1 MGMKG
6 WKDDVF
12 KILGVWSLLGA
23 YIILTMTMRYSWSTL
38 YQSLAVIGVPVIG
51 IVWYFA
57 IRNLMFANTLFIRGM
72 RVTLYLAYA
81 WSCWMLRNIYG
92 VGNEEVWLSVS
103 WLLPALYLYVTDKKA
118 EWYVLGGGALLFF
131 LSTIDEMTWFAVSDK
146 WQSIIITIASLI
158 WYRIELKMPGRY
170 LFYTTSLLGLW
181 MVYLENLYEGG
192 EPNYWIKVVCAI
204 LMTVM
209 YFIIFK
215 KIKEGNLYKITTGA
229 ILTAWSLYALIDI
242 TNLFTNLTMSISYIL
257 MGLVGLFVVIS
268 QQFFTWQEKKNQT
281 QTNPRKIGEYV
292 LYVLV
297 SSIGSVLFLASLY
310 FILWE
315 TLRES
320 SVIMIVSATL
330 SVLGIWGYKK
340 ITAKFLRIFLFV
352 FAIMAGITTF
362 VTDHHYIW
370 GVLYA
375 GCIFAY
381 WIFAKHKAEQHSLW
395 WLLEGIIL
403 SECMRA
409 TDFSTSMGYL
419 VLIHIGFFIFA
430 IARKNEFLLRN
441 SVGFG
446 VMYVFF
452 YLLEKYEGAD
462 SWFIVS
468 AHGGYILLLVLGM
481 LYVKDTVIKRIGI
494 VIYLFTNLIMYE
506 TNYIGNYGLSWMLFL
521 AGVVL
526 LQTKKQQKQENIVK
540 YNITYKKKHVWLV
553 GILSTFILLG
563 TVTQQEWNYYNG
575 NTVLLELENPV
586 KELGNVKKAWFSFKI
601 EAEANEMMLNREI
614 QKETKTPV
622 YIKLKKGQG
631 ESYRIDKIKLNKY
644 PKEKGIWI
652 KGYMNYGY
660 VTIGST
666 REVPITL
673 VKGEGLYA
681 KVQIAKNGNSRVIE
695 IQ

>member
-1 MGMKG
+1 MKG
-6 WKDDVF
+6 WKDDIF

-23 YIILTMTMRYSWSTL
+23 YIILTMTMRYSWATV
-38 YQSLAVIGVPVIG
+38 YQSLAVIGVLIIG

-57 IRNLMFANTLFIRGM
+57 ITNVMCANTLFLRGM

-92 VGNEEVWLSVS
+92 VENEEVWLSVS

-131 LSTIDEMTWFAVSDK
+131 LSTINEMKWFTVSDK

-181 MVYLENLYEGG
+181 MVYLVSLYEGG

-204 LMTVM
+204 LMTAM
-209 YFIIFK
+209 YVIIFK
-215 KIKEGNLYKITTGA
+215 RLKEGNLYRITTGA
-229 ILTAWSLYALIDI
+229 ILTAWSLHALIDI
-242 TNLFTNLTMSISYIL
+242 TNLFTNLTMNISYIL
-257 MGLVGLFVVIS
+257 MGLVVLFVVIS

-281 QTNPRKIGEYV
+281 QTNHRKIGEYV

-315 TLRES
+315 TLRKS
-320 SVIMIVSATL
+320 SMIMIVGATL
-330 SVLGIWGYKK
+330 SVLGILGYKK

-352 FAIMAGITTF
+352 FAIMAGITTL
-362 VTDHHYIW
+362 VTNHHYLW

-375 GCIFAY
+375 SCIFVY
-381 WIFAKHKAEQHSLW
+381 WMFAKHKAERHSLW

-403 SECMRA
+403 SECMRN
-409 TDFSTSMGYL
+409 TDYSASMSYL

-430 IARKNEFLLRN
+430 IARKNELLLRN

-446 VMYVFF
+446 MMYVFF

-462 SWFIVS
+462 SWFIVI

-481 LYVKDTVIKRIGI
+481 LYVKNSVMKRIGI

-506 TNYIGNYGLSWMLFL
+506 TNYIGNYGLSWMLIL

-526 LQTKKQQKQENIVK
+526 LQTKKPQKQENIIT
-540 YNITYKKKHVWLV
+540 YIITYKKKYVWLV

-563 TVTQQEWNYYNG
+563 TVTHQEWNYYNS
-575 NTVLLELENPV
+575 NTVLLELENPIE
-586 KELGNVKKAWFSFKI
+586 KSAQTKKVWFFYKI
-601 EAEANEMMLNREI
+601 EVEANEMMLNRDTK
-614 QKETKTPV
+614 KETKTPV
-622 YIKLKKGQG
+622 FIKLKKGQG
-631 ESYRIDKIKLNKY
+631 ESYRIDKIKINDY
-644 PKEKGIWI
+644 SKEKGIWI

-660 VTIGST
+660 ITIGST
-666 REVPITL
+666 RAVPVTL

>member
-1 MGMKG
+1 MKG
-6 WKDDVF
+6 WKDDIL

-23 YIILTMTMRYSWSTL
+23 YIILTMTMRYSWATV
-38 YQSLAVIGVPVIG
+38 YQSLAVIGVPIIG

-57 IRNLMFANTLFIRGM
+57 IRNVMFANKLFIRGM

-92 VGNEEVWLSVS
+92 VENEEVWLSVS
-103 WLLPALYLYVTDKKA
+103 WLLPALYLYVTDKKV
-118 EWYVLGGGALLFF
+118 EWYVLGGGTLLFF
-131 LSTIDEMTWFAVSDK
+131 LSTIDEMKWFTVSDK
-146 WQSIIITIASLI
+146 WQSIIITIASLL

-181 MVYLENLYEGG
+181 MVYLESLYEGG
-192 EPNYWIKVVCAI
+192 EPDYLIKVVCAI
-204 LMTVM
+204 LMTIM
-209 YFIIFK
+209 YVIIFK
-215 KIKEGNLYKITTGA
+215 KIREGNLYKITTGA

-242 TNLFTNLTMSISYIL
+242 TNLFTNLTMNISYIL

-268 QQFFTWQEKKNQT
+268 QQFFTWQEKKNPT

-297 SSIGSVLFLASLY
+297 SSIGSVLFLAGLY

-315 TLRES
+315 TLRKS
-320 SVIMIVSATL
+320 SVIMIISAML

-340 ITAKFLRIFLFV
+340 ITAKFLRVFLFV
-352 FAIMAGITTF
+352 FAIMAGVTTL
-362 VTDHHYIW
+362 VTNHHYIW

-381 WIFAKHKAEQHSLW
+381 WMFAKHKAEQHSLW

-403 SECMRA
+403 SECMRGA
-409 TDFSTSMGYL
+409 DYSTSMGYL

-446 VMYVFF
+446 MMYVFF

-462 SWFIVS
+462 SWFIVI

-481 LYVKDTVIKRIGI
+481 LYVKDSVMKRIGI

-506 TNYIGNYGLSWMLFL
+506 TNYIGNYGLSWMLLL

-526 LQTKKQQKQENIVK
+526 LQTKKQQKNMIK
-540 YNITYKKKHVWLV
+540 YKRKCEKNYVWVV
-553 GILSTFILLG
+553 GIFSAFILFG
-563 TVTQQEWNYYNG
+563 TVVQQEWNYYNS
-575 NTVLLELENPV
+575 NIVLLELENPIE
-586 KELGNVKKAWFSFKI
+586 KSAHMKKVWFSYQI
-601 EAEANEMMLNREI
+601 EEEVNAMMLNHEMR
-614 QKETKTPV
+614 KGTKTLV
-622 YIKLKKGQG
+622 FIKLKEEQG
-631 ESYRIDKIKLNKY
+631 GSYSVDKIKLNDY

-666 REVPITL
+666 REVPVTL